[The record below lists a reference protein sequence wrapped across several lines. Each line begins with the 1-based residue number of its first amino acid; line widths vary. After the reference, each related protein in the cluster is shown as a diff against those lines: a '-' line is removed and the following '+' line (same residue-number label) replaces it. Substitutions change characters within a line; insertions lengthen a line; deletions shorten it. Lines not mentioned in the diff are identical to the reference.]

1 LCLLSLVF
9 LVILTSMSADMSKV
23 ITDDEIKALAERNA
37 QRVKD
42 AIKSLGDR
50 YLLHPQ
56 NRISKQKPQ
65 RSVFEHA
72 GQTN

>member
-1 LCLLSLVF
+1 
-9 LVILTSMSADMSKV
+9 MSKV

-42 AIKSLGDR
+42 AIKALGDK

-56 NRISKQKPQ
+56 NRITKQKTQ
-65 RSVFEHA
+65 RSIFEHA